1 MALEDNSLFRD
12 GPSIQ
17 AYLDPILAP
26 MMNVIQVGA
35 PFVKSDDGSMV
46 IYRESYNE
54 TTDPKKKLPAT
65 GTPPDWQP
73 DAVEVT
79 FGDVVPMNT
88 QMRKVAMKFSKGDYR
103 KVNAEVYVDKVY
115 RAAAYSIAYQVQ
127 KQCVTALQATNNV
140 TTTYFTAKKGAVWSS
155 STADPLK
162 ALRALAAD
170 FGAVGN
176 TLVTVMVD
184 AANFYELKDH
194 LEVNDYDL
202 TYAREEVAPVR
213 SFSDHEVLQMRLN
226 VSPAINVVGIH
237 NGLITEGRLLAVG
250 SSRGEPAARTW
261 YYEDPDFATEKLPE
275 YEYLPVMVN
284 PYETPDHRYDVI
296 EAWIDATTVV
306 EKQNAVAY
314 ESGEVI

>member
-1 MALEDNSLFRD
+1 MALEDNSLFVD

-46 IYRESYNE
+46 VYRESYNE
-54 TTDPKKKLPAT
+54 TTDPKKAIPAT
-65 GTPPDWQP
+65 GTPEDWQP
-73 DAVEVT
+73 DAIEVT
-79 FGDVVPMNT
+79 FGDLVPMNT
-88 QMRKVAMKFSKGDYR
+88 QMRKMVMKFKKGDYR

-115 RAAAYSIAYQVQ
+115 RAAAYGIAYQLQ
-127 KQCVTALQATNNV
+127 RQCITALQATHNV
-140 TTTYFTAKKGAVWSS
+140 TTSYFTAKKGDAWSA

-176 TLVTVMVD
+176 TLITVMVD
-184 AANFYELKDH
+184 ATNFYELIDH
-194 LEVNDYDL
+194 LEVEDYDM
-202 TYAREEVAPVR
+202 TYSREEVAPVR
-213 SFSDHEVLQMRLN
+213 KFDHEVLQLKLN
-226 VSPAINVVGIH
+226 VNPQINVVGI
-237 NGLITEGRLLAVG
+237 NNSFITEGRLLAVG
-250 SSRGEPAARTW
+250 SSKGEPAARTW

-284 PYETPDHRYDVI
+284 PYSTPDKRYDVI

-314 ESGEVI
+314 ESGAVV